1 MTVQKLVTFLVNMG
15 VSPLFVLLISYNF
28 QKSLWKTLF
37 LEVTTL
43 PVGKVPS
50 HVEGEETKEYVERV
64 SQQLPGQKLTTHN
77 VFVFNV

>member
-1 MTVQKLVTFLVNMG
+1 MQKLVTFLVNMG
-15 VSPLFVLLISYNF
+15 VSSLVCLVDLLQLPKVSLENF
-28 QKSLWKTLF
+28 F

>member
-1 MTVQKLVTFLVNMG
+1 LSTWAFP
-15 VSPLFVLLISYNF
+15 PLFVLLISYNF

-50 HVEGEETKEYVERV
+50 HVEGEETKEDVERV
-64 SQQLPGQKLTTHN
+64 FQQQLPGQKLTTHN
-77 VFVFNV
+77 VVVFNV